1 MYLFGVVELCK
12 DIYEDKRKV
21 YDYIIKG
28 NIVVVIIDGIVVLGL
43 GNIGF
48 EVSIFVM
55 EGKVVLFKSFVG
67 INGVFIVLNIID
79 IEEIIK
85 IVKLLE
91 FNYGGINLEDILVLC
106 CFEIEEWLKKE
117 INILVFY
124 DDQYGIVI
132 VIMVGLVN
140 VLRVVN
146 KDIVKIKVV
155 LNGVGV
161 VGIVIVKLLYVY
173 GVRNMVMC
181 DLRGVI
187 FEGCLYGMN
196 FMKDVVVKWI
206 NKDKIEGFLE
216 EVVKDVDVFIGVF
229 VVNVL
234 L

>member
-1 MYLFGVVELCK
+1 
-12 DIYEDKRKV
+12 
-21 YDYIIKG
+21 
-28 NIVVVIIDGIVVLGL
+28 
-43 GNIGF
+43 
-48 EVSIFVM
+48 
-55 EGKVVLFKSFVG
+55 
-67 INGVFIVLNIID
+67 
-79 IEEIIK
+79 
-85 IVKLLE
+85 
-91 FNYGGINLEDILVLC
+91 
-106 CFEIEEWLKKE
+106 
-117 INILVFY
+117 
-124 DDQYGIVI
+124 
-132 VIMVGLVN
+132 MVGLVN

>member
-1 MYLFGVVELCK
+1 M
-12 DIYEDKRKV
+12 

-124 DDQYGIVI
+124 DD
-132 VIMVGLVN
+132 
-140 VLRVVN
+140 
-146 KDIVKIKVV
+146 
-155 LNGVGV
+155 
-161 VGIVIVKLLYVY
+161 
-173 GVRNMVMC
+173 
-181 DLRGVI
+181 
-187 FEGCLYGMN
+187 
-196 FMKDVVVKWI
+196 
-206 NKDKIEGFLE
+206 
-216 EVVKDVDVFIGVF
+216 
-229 VVNVL
+229 
-234 L
+234 